1 MRYCAGPLVAIVL
14 CKIKYM
20 QLEDSPEKQATKHS
34 RKNKQGNT
42 LAGILLLVVGGILLL
57 RQFGVDIPHWLFT
70 WPMIPIV
77 VGLFIGIQTNFR
89 DFGWLVVFGV
99 GIFFLVHREL
109 PDYDIS
115 RFIIPLIV
123 IGVGLIVLL
132 APRNKTWKYRKETKI
147 ATLEAGLAADEEVIK
162 ADVLDVTSIFGN
174 VKKVIYSKDFKG
186 GEIVSIFGGAEID
199 LSQADIKGPVVLEIV
214 SFFGGTKLII
224 PPHWEIRPEATA
236 IFGGVED
243 KRLRQS
249 ITSPDKV
256 LILQGTSIFAG
267 IDIKSY

>member
-1 MRYCAGPLVAIVL
+1 VRYCAGPLVVIAL

-20 QLEDSPEKQATKHS
+20 QHEDFQEKQATKHS

-42 LAGILLLVVGGILLL
+42 LAGILLLVAGSVLLL
-57 RQFGVDIPHWLFT
+57 RQFGLDIPHWLFT

-77 VGLFIGIQTNFR
+77 VGLFIGTQTNFR
-89 DFGWLVVFGV
+89 DFGWLIVFGV
-99 GIFFLVHREL
+99 GVFFLVHREL

-115 RFIIPLIV
+115 RFIIPVVV
-123 IGVGLIVLL
+123 IAVGLIILL
-132 APRNKTWKYRKETKI
+132 APRNKKWHYRKETKL
-147 ATLEAGLAADEEVIK
+147 ATLEAGFATDEGGIK
-162 ADVLDVTSIFGN
+162 ADVLDATSIFGN

-186 GEIVSIFGGAEID
+186 GEVVSIFGGVEID

-214 SFFGGTKLII
+214 SFFGGAKLII

-243 KRLRQS
+243 KRPRQS

-256 LILQGTSIFAG
+256 LILQGTSIFSG